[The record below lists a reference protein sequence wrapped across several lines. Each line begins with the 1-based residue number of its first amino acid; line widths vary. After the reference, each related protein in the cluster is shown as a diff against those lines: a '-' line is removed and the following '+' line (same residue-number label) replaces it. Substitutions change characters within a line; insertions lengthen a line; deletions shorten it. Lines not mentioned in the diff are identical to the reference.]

1 MPVKSKKV
9 NRADSVVVLDFETSG
24 LSPDMGDRAIEI
36 GAVLVENG
44 RITDRFQKLMNPG
57 IRINSFIQGYTGIS
71 NAMVKGADSCT
82 TVMKEFG
89 EFIDH
94 HNLVAHNASFDKKF
108 LDAEMEMAK
117 TSYGGTFACSMLIA
131 RRLYQNAPNHKLGT
145 LVEYN
150 KLPTEGVFH
159 RALADAEMTAHLWL
173 KMLDDLDRQYQI
185 SDVPFSLMKKLSRTA
200 KASTDA
206 MLKKQAMAAAV

>member
-1 MPVKSKKV
+1 MPAKSLSKR
-9 NRADSVVVLDFETSG
+9 NADTVVILDFETTG

-36 GAVLVENG
+36 GAVLLENG

-57 IRINSFIQGYTGIS
+57 FRINSFIESYTGIS
-71 NAMVKGADSCT
+71 NAMVAKADACSL
-82 TVMKEFG
+82 VMKEFSG
-89 EFIDH
+89 FIEG

-108 LDAEMEMAK
+108 LDAELIMAR
-117 TSYGGTFACSMLIA
+117 SGYDGAFACSMLIA

-145 LVEYN
+145 LVKYN

-173 KMLDDLDRQYQI
+173 KMLNDLDNQYQI
-185 SDVPFSLMKKLSRTA
+185 SDVSFALMKKLSRTA
-200 KASTDA
+200 KTSVDSV
-206 MLKKQAMAAAV
+206 LKKQALAAIC